1 MICFVYVV
9 YFSVSTLAAYIINMA
24 NKVVYI
30 WYFITSCR
38 ARATQY
44 VETTRQITET

>member
-24 NKVVYI
+24 NGCLYH
-30 WYFITSCR
+30 
-38 ARATQY
+38 QY
-44 VETTRQITET
+44 GE